1 MCKNGMELEIENGI
15 EERNLP
21 WRCGTWLINIVSDI
35 WGSRAQDMSNLG
47 NNDIVL
53 CCNAKVDIIA
63 LSCGQRSLF
72 ALAARRQG
80 NTRHSR
86 PCIRNQ

>member
-1 MCKNGMELEIENGI
+1 MEI

-21 WRCGTWLINIVSDI
+21 WRCGTWLIDIVSDI
-35 WGSRAQDMSNLG
+35 GGSRAQEMSNLG

-63 LSCGQRSLF
+63 LSCGQRSVS
-72 ALAARRQG
+72 ALTTRCEGSA
-80 NTRHSR
+80 RHSR
-86 PCIRNQ
+86 LCLLTQRLRSFDAN